1 LGSFGIFG
9 ERATRDDGDCS
20 ESDVASGPSSLRQ
33 RQMAGMRGSDV
44 MGNIGEIPCQRD
56 VNGGM
61 AACQNFTRDA
71 SAAKEAAPNGSTK
84 YPKPV

>member
-9 ERATRDDGDCS
+9 ERATRDDRDCS
-20 ESDVASGPSSLRQ
+20 ESDVASRPSSFRHGQ
-33 RQMAGMRGSDV
+33 WAGMRGSDV
-44 MGNIGEIPCQRD
+44 MGNIGEMRCQRD

-61 AACQNFTRDA
+61 AACQNFARDA
-71 SAAKEAAPNGSTK
+71 SAAKEAAPNGSTE